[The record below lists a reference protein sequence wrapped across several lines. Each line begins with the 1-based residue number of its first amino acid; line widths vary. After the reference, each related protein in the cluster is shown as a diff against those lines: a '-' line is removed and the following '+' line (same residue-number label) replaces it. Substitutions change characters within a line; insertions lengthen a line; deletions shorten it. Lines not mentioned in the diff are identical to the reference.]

1 VAHDVVIIGGGPG
14 GYAAAFRAAAHGLDV
29 GLVEAGKVG
38 GVCLHRG
45 CVPSKALLHVAG
57 VLEEVERAEVL
68 GLRLGYE
75 GLDPENLGAFRDGVV
90 AKLHKGLAGLAEERT
105 TVYTGRGRLRA
116 GDSGLAVEVTGEDGQ
131 TTTLET
137 ANVIVATGSR
147 PRHLPG
153 VEVDGAVV
161 QTSDEALF
169 SAPPGSA
176 VIVGAGAVGMEFASM
191 WRPMGAEVTVVEAL
205 DRVLPLEDAEVS
217 RTLARAVKR
226 RGIDVLTDARL
237 EAVRREGEAAATVE
251 VAVGDEVRTL
261 EVERVLVAVGREPVT
276 DEVGLADLG
285 VLDERGFV
293 VVDEWGATA
302 TPGLWAVGDVT
313 TGPALAHAAF
323 AEGFVVGDRIAG
335 VPTAV
340 PVDHVQTPRVT
351 YTLPEV
357 ASVGLTEA
365 EARERFGDEAIE
377 VSSAGLHG
385 NAKGIIAGSE
395 GLVKVVRATGPV
407 PPGAVGGQGPVL
419 GIHLVGPHATELIGE
434 ATLATAWEAV
444 PAELAA
450 ITHAH
455 PTLYEVLGEAF
466 LSAAG
471 TPHHGR

>member
-1 VAHDVVIIGGGPG
+1 VAHDVVIVGGGPG

-29 GLVEAGKVG
+29 GLVEAAKVG

-57 VLEEVERAEVL
+57 VLEEIERADVL
-68 GLRLGYE
+68 GLRLGYD
-75 GLDPENLGAFRDGVV
+75 GLDAENLGAFRDGVV
-90 AKLHKGLAGLAEERT
+90 AKLHKGLQGLAEERA
-105 TVYTGRGRLRA
+105 TVYPGRGRLRV
-116 GDSGLAVEVTGEDGQ
+116 GDGGLAVEVTGEDGQ
-131 TTTLET
+131 TTTLEA

-153 VEVDGAVV
+153 VEVDGTVV

-169 SAPPGSA
+169 AAPPASA

-191 WRPMGAEVTVVEAL
+191 WRPMGAEVTVIEAL

-237 EAVRREGEAAATVE
+237 EAVRRDGESGAAVE
-251 VAVGDEVRTL
+251 VAVGDDVRTL
-261 EVERVLVAVGREPVT
+261 QAERVLVAVGREPVT

-293 VVDEWGATA
+293 VVDEWGATT

-340 PVDHVQTPRVT
+340 PVDHTQTPRVT

-377 VSSAGLHG
+377 VSSSGLHG

>member
-1 VAHDVVIIGGGPG
+1 MVHDLVIVGGGPG

-57 VLEEVERAEVL
+57 VLEEVHRADVL

-75 GLDPENLGAFRDGVV
+75 GIDAENLGAFRDGVV
-90 AKLHKGLAGLAEERT
+90 AKLHKGLQGLVEERT
-105 TVYTGRGRLRA
+105 TLYPGRGRLRA
-116 GDSGLAVEVTGEDGQ
+116 GDGGLTVEVTGENGE
-131 TTTLET
+131 TTTLE
-137 ANVIVATGSR
+137 APHVVVATGSR

-153 VEVDGAVV
+153 VEVDGSVV
-161 QTSDEALF
+161 QTSNEALF
-169 SAPPGSA
+169 TAPPASA

-191 WRPMGAEVTVVEAL
+191 WRPMGAEVTVIEAL
-205 DRVLPLEDAEVS
+205 DRVLPLEDADVS
-217 RTLARAVKR
+217 RALARAVKR
-226 RGIDVLTDARL
+226 RGIDVVTDARL
-237 EAVRREGEAAATVE
+237 QAVRREGELAAVE
-251 VAVGDEVRTL
+251 IAAGDEVRTL
-261 EVERVLVAVGREPVT
+261 EVERVLIAVGREPVT
-276 DEVGLADLG
+276 DEVGLHDLG
-285 VLDERGFV
+285 VLDDRGFV
-293 VVDEWGATA
+293 EVDGWGATA

-313 TGPALAHAAF
+313 SGPALAHAAF

-340 PVDHVQTPRVT
+340 PVDHTQTPRVT

-365 EARERFGDEAIE
+365 EARERFGDESIE
-377 VSSAGLHG
+377 VSSTGLHG

-395 GLVKVVRATGPV
+395 GLVKVVRATDPV
-407 PPGAVGGQGPVL
+407 PAGAVGDQGPVL

-434 ATLATAWEAV
+434 ASLATAWEAV